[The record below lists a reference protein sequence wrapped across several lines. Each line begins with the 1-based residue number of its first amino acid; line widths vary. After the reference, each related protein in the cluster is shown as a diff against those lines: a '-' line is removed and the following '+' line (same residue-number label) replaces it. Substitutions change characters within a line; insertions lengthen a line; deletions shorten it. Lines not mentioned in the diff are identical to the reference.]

1 LPRRRLRRLST
12 DLWPEGYGR
21 LILEEATSTMAEAAA
36 RAGTLDRPT
45 WILARHQT
53 GGRGRRG
60 RAWTFQE
67 GNFAATLLMQ
77 PACTPAEAAR
87 RSFLAANALY
97 ETLAIYVDRNAL
109 ALKWPNDV
117 LLNEGKVAGIL
128 LESSGRGPYVDWLS
142 IGIGVNL
149 VAAPPDDRKDAFRPV
164 SLTQQGGE
172 TVSAEDFLTMLAQ
185 HYATQEG
192 MLERLGFARVRDE
205 WLGNAARLGE
215 VITARTQREEITGR
229 FETVDDEGCL
239 VLETGDGRRA
249 IPAADVYF

>member
-1 LPRRRLRRLST
+1 
-12 DLWPEGYGR
+12 
-21 LILEEATSTMAEAAA
+21 MAEAAE
-36 RAGTLDRPT
+36 RAGTLDEPT
-45 WILARHQT
+45 WILARRQS

-60 RAWTFQE
+60 RAWTFQQ

-77 PACTPAEAAR
+77 PACMPAEAAR

-97 ETLAIYVDRNAL
+97 ETLAIYVDRDAL

-142 IGIGVNL
+142 IGVGVNL
-149 VAAPPDDRKDAFRPV
+149 ASAPPDDRNEAFRPV
-164 SLTQQGGE
+164 SLAGEGGE
-172 TVSAEDFLTMLAQ
+172 AVMPEEFLTMLAQ
-185 HYATQEG
+185 HYATQER
-192 MLERLGFARVRDE
+192 MLKRLGFARVRDE

-239 VLETGDGRRA
+239 VLETSSGRRA

>member
-1 LPRRRLRRLST
+1 
-12 DLWPEGYGR
+12 
-21 LILEEATSTMAEAAA
+21 MAEASA
-36 RAGTLDRPT
+36 RAGTLDAPT
-45 WILARHQT
+45 WILARRQT

-60 RAWTFQE
+60 NVWISGE

-77 PACTPAEAAR
+77 PACTPSEAAR
-87 RSFLAANALY
+87 RSFLAANALF
-97 ETLAIYVDRNAL
+97 ETLAIYVDRDAL

-117 LLNEGKVAGIL
+117 LLNDGKVAGIL

-149 VAAPPDDRKDAFRPV
+149 ATAPPDDRREAFRPV

-172 TVSAEDFLTMLAQ
+172 AVTPEEFLTMLAQ
-185 HYATQEG
+185 HYATQER
-192 MLERLGFARVRDE
+192 MLARLGFARVRDE
-205 WLGNAARLGE
+205 WLEHAARLGE
-215 VITARTQREEITGR
+215 VITARTRREEITGR

-239 VLETGDGRRA
+239 VLETGSGRRT